1 MSSVIMRICLLML
14 FYVFWCYVESSDI
27 MSFDVMMLC
36 YWYPIPCFL
45 TVYDIGISL
54 HKLAIFIECIRFC
67 VFNMLWFALVSG
79 SAELVP
85 YFAQRPL
92 SYLVYPGIRD
102 AYTNIDFE
110 ISFKPERGDGWYQLF
125 CYHFTLCTLLLFSVY

>member
-1 MSSVIMRICLLML
+1 
-14 FYVFWCYVESSDI
+14 
-27 MSFDVMMLC
+27 
-36 YWYPIPCFL
+36 
-45 TVYDIGISL
+45 
-54 HKLAIFIECIRFC
+54 
-67 VFNMLWFALVSG
+67 MLWFALVSG

-125 CYHFTLCTLLLFSVY
+125 CYHFVLCYYSLSISNFLVTYDLILLENTTTSY